1 MSGPRIGVLLP
12 TYSQHS
18 TSQMPSV
25 LRTLADLG
33 ATVDVIVPPAPD
45 RPVELSRLRVEHDL
59 YVLWKIS
66 GLALSLAGAL
76 HELGATIVNPYPA
89 LAALRDKIVA
99 TRILQAAGVPVPAT
113 YVATGT
119 DALLPLLEDGP
130 IVVKP
135 YQGAGGHDVQIVR
148 SGADLVNLELGR
160 RAGRDPIFAQRYHES
175 QGGRDRKLYV
185 IGDRCFGVMKVF
197 PRRTAEE
204 KQGEPFMVSAELRDF
219 AFRCGRAFGVEL
231 YGVDI
236 IESGGVPYVVDV
248 GVTPGY
254 KGVPDA
260 PRLVARYLYAAAIR
274 TARGEQVASG
284 VAS

>member
-160 RAGRDPIFAQRYHES
+160 RAGRDPIFAQRY
-175 QGGRDRKLYV
+175 
-185 IGDRCFGVMKVF
+185 RCFGVMKVF

-260 PRLVARYLYAAAIR
+260 PRLVARYLYAAAIHA
-274 TARGEQVASG
+274 ARGEQVASG
-284 VAS
+284 MAS

>member
-12 TYSQHS
+12 TYSKHS

-25 LRTLADLG
+25 LRTLAELG
-33 ATVDVIVPPAPD
+33 ATVDMIVPPRPD

-59 YVLWKIS
+59 YVLHKIS
-66 GLALSLAGAL
+66 GLALSVAGAL
-76 HELGATIVNPYPA
+76 HALSATIVNPYPA
-89 LAALRDKIVA
+89 TAALRDKIVA

-135 YQGAGGHDVQIVR
+135 YQGAGGHHVQIVHT
-148 SGADLVNLELGR
+148 SAELATVDTGR
-160 RAGRDPIFAQRYHES
+160 GRDPVFAQRYHKP

-185 IGDRCFGVMKVF
+185 IGERCFGVMKVF

-204 KQGEPFMVSAELRDF
+204 KQGEPFTVSHDLRDI
-219 AFRCGRAFGVEL
+219 ALRCGRAFGVEL

-236 IESGGVPYVVDV
+236 IESGGAPYVVDV
-248 GVTPGY
+248 GVTPGF

-274 TARGEQVASG
+274 TARGEPVASG

>member
-12 TYSQHS
+12 TYSKHS
-18 TSQMPSV
+18 TSQMPGV
-25 LRTLADLG
+25 LRMLADLG
-33 ATVDVIVPPAPD
+33 ATVDVIVPPAHD

-59 YVLWKIS
+59 YVLHKIS

-89 LAALRDKIVA
+89 TAALRDKIVA
-99 TRILQAAGVPVPAT
+99 TRILQSAGVPVPDT
-113 YVATGT
+113 YVAADTN
-119 DALLPLLEDGP
+119 ALLPLLEDGP

-135 YQGAGGHDVQIVR
+135 YQGAGGHHVQIVR
-148 SGADLVNLELGR
+148 TSADLSDLDLGR
-160 RAGRDPIFAQRYHES
+160 RAGRDPVFAQRYHEP

-197 PRRTAEE
+197 PRRSAEE
-204 KQGEPFMVSAELRDF
+204 KQGEPFAVSHELRDI
-219 AFRCGRAFGVEL
+219 ALRCGRAFGVEL

-236 IESGGVPYVVDV
+236 IESAGTPYVVDV
-248 GVTPGY
+248 GTTPGY

-260 PRLVARYLYAAAIR
+260 PRLVAEYLYAAAER
-274 TARGEQVASG
+274 ARPVPAP
-284 VAS
+284 AAALA

>member
-1 MSGPRIGVLLP
+1 MRRPRTGVLLP
-12 TYSQHS
+12 TYSKQS

-25 LRTLADLG
+25 VRTLAELG
-33 ATVDVIVPPAPD
+33 AAVDVIVPPAPG
-45 RPVELSRLRVEHDL
+45 RPVELSSVRVEHDL
-59 YVLWKIS
+59 YILHKIS

-76 HELGATIVNPYPA
+76 HGLGATIVNPYPA
-89 LAALRDKIVA
+89 SAALRDKIVA
-99 TRILQAAGVPVPAT
+99 TRTLQAAGVPVPAT

-135 YQGAGGHDVQIVR
+135 YQGAGGHHVRIVR
-148 SGADLVNLELGR
+148 SGADLSDLDLG
-160 RAGRDPIFAQRYHES
+160 RAGRDPIFAQRYHEP
-175 QGGRDRKLYV
+175 QGGRDRKVYV

-204 KQGEPFMVSAELRDF
+204 KQGEPFTVSDELRDI
-219 AFRCGRAFGVEL
+219 ALRCGRAFGAEL

-236 IESGGVPYVVDV
+236 IESDGTPYVVDV
-248 GVTPGY
+248 GTTPGY

-260 PRLVARYLYAAAIR
+260 PRLVAEYLYAAAER
-274 TARGEQVASG
+274 ARRMPAPAAGPA
-284 VAS
+284 

>member
-12 TYSQHS
+12 TYSRHS

-25 LRTLADLG
+25 VRTLADLG

-45 RPVELSRLRVEHDL
+45 RPVQLSRVRVEHDL
-59 YVLWKIS
+59 YVLRKIS

-89 LAALRDKIVA
+89 SVALRDKIVA
-99 TRILQAAGVPVPAT
+99 TRILQSAGVPVPDT
-113 YVATGT
+113 YVAADS

-135 YQGAGGHDVQIVR
+135 YQGAGGHHVR
-148 SGADLVNLELGR
+148 IARTSADLSDLDLGR
-160 RAGRDPIFAQRYHES
+160 GTGRDPIFAQRYHDPE
-175 QGGRDRKLYV
+175 GGRDRKLYV
-185 IGDRCFGVMKVF
+185 IGERCFGVMKVF

-204 KQGEPFMVSAELRDF
+204 KQGEPFTVSGELRDI
-219 AFRCGRAFGVEL
+219 AFRCGRAFGIDL

-248 GVTPGY
+248 GTMPGY

-260 PRLVARYLYAAAIR
+260 PRLLAEYLYAAAER
-274 TARGEQVASG
+274 ARRMPAP
-284 VAS
+284 AAALA